1 MGCEFGLT
9 RRDFL
14 SRALAGAG
22 GLGLYARL
30 SVAAGLHQG
39 GPLAPRPGHLPPR
52 AKRLVVFFFTGGMS
66 HVDTFDYKPA
76 LRRDHGKDHGDKAK
90 VKGSPFEFSRYGSS
104 GKWVSDLLPNVAESV
119 DDLCFIHSIY
129 NESGG
134 HSKATLSMHTGSVTL
149 PMPSLGAWVG
159 YGLGTENRN
168 LPPFVVFAK
177 VEPYNAHICWG
188 SDFLPA
194 HYRGLRIVPPE
205 AIPNVK
211 SPVESATRLELERL
225 MLRDVNEEHLSAH
238 PEDLNLRSRMT
249 NFETAYGLMREAPE
263 AFDLSGE
270 SDETLRL
277 YGTDRGDRS
286 SFGAQCLASRRLLER
301 GVRVVELFD
310 VGSHD
315 NWDHHNDIL
324 KHRDLSRQLDRPL
337 GAFLKDLKRRGLLDE
352 TLVVGMGEFGRT
364 PWTDLTPEG
373 RGHHAPAFT
382 VFLAGGGV
390 RPGFSYGAT
399 DEYGAR
405 IAENPVHV
413 HDFHATILH
422 LLGLDHTRLTYR
434 YSGRDF
440 RLTDLGGNVIKGIL
454 A

>member
-1 MGCEFGLT
+1 MACSGFGLT

-14 SRALAGAG
+14 GRALAGAG
-22 GLGLYARL
+22 GLGLYGRL
-30 SVAAGLHQG
+30 SVAASLGQA
-39 GPLAPRPGHLPPR
+39 GPLAPRPSHFPAK

-66 HVDTFDYKPA
+66 HVDTFDHKPA
-76 LRRDHGKDHGDKAK
+76 LNRDHGRPQGQKHI
-90 VKGSPFEFSRYGSS
+90 KGSPFRFARHGRC
-104 GKWVSDLLPNVAESV
+104 GKPVSELLPTVAESV
-119 DDLCFIHSIY
+119 DELCFIHSIF

-159 YGLGTENRN
+159 YGLGTLNPN

-177 VEPYNAHICWG
+177 LEPYNAHICWG

-194 HYRGLRIVPPE
+194 HYRGLRIIPPE
-205 AIPNVK
+205 AIPNVR
-211 SPVESATRLELERL
+211 SPVESATRLELERR
-225 MLRDVNEEHLSAH
+225 MLRDVNEDHLAAH

-249 NFETAYGLMREAPE
+249 NFETAYGLMQEAPE
-263 AFDLSGE
+263 AFDASKE
-270 SDETLRL
+270 PEETLKL
-277 YGTDRGDRS
+277 YGTHKDDRS
-286 SFGAQCLASRRLLER
+286 SLGYQCLAARRLLER
-301 GVRVVELFD
+301 GVRVVEIFD

-324 KHRDLSRQLDRPL
+324 QHRPLSQKLDRPL
-337 GAFLKDLKRRGLLDE
+337 GAFLKDLKRRGLLED

-373 RGHHAPAFT
+373 RGHHATAFT

-390 RPGFSYGAT
+390 KGGYSYGST
-399 DEYGAR
+399 DEYGAK
-405 IAENPVHV
+405 IASNPVHV

-440 RLTDLGGNVIKGIL
+440 RLTDVHGKVVKDIL

>member
-1 MGCEFGLT
+1 MSCDFGLT

-30 SVAAGLHQG
+30 SLAAGLAQG
-39 GPLAPRPGHLPPR
+39 GPLAPKPGHLAPR

-76 LRRDHGKDHGDKAK
+76 LRRDHGKAHDKAK
-90 VKGSPFEFSRYGSS
+90 MKGSPFEFSRYGKS
-104 GKWVSDLLPNVAESV
+104 GKWVSELLPNVAESV
-119 DDLCFIHSIY
+119 DDLCFIHSIF

-159 YGLGTENRN
+159 YGLGTQNPN

-211 SPVESATRLELERL
+211 SPVESATRLDLERL
-225 MLRDVNEEHLSAH
+225 MLKDVNEGHLAAH
-238 PEDLNLRSRMT
+238 PDDLNLRSRMT

-263 AFDLSGE
+263 AFDLAGE
-270 SDETLRL
+270 TDETLAL
-277 YGTDRGDRS
+277 YGTERGDRS
-286 SFGAQCLASRRLLER
+286 SLGAQCLTARRLLER

-315 NWDHHNDIL
+315 NWDHHDDIH
-324 KHRDLSRQLDRPL
+324 KHRELSRRLDRPL
-337 GAFLKDLKRRGLLDE
+337 GAFLKDLKRRGLLDD

-373 RGHHAPAFT
+373 RGHHAEAFT

-390 RPGFSYGAT
+390 KGGFSYGST
-399 DEYGAR
+399 DEYGATVV
-405 IAENPVHV
+405 ENRVHV

>member
-1 MGCEFGLT
+1 MNCDFGLT

-30 SVAAGLHQG
+30 SFAASGNDA
-39 GPLAPRPGHLPPR
+39 GPLAPKPSHFP
-52 AKRLVVFFFTGGMS
+52 AKAKHLVVFFFTGGMS

-76 LRRDHGKDHGDKAK
+76 LNRDHGKPHSQKQ
-90 VKGSPFEFSRYGSS
+90 VKGSPFRFARHGRS
-104 GKWVSDLLPNVAESV
+104 GKWVSELLPNVAETV

-129 NESGG
+129 NDSAG
-134 HSKATLSMHTGSVTL
+134 HSKATLSMHTGSVTI
-149 PMPSLGAWVG
+149 PMPSLGAWAG
-159 YGLGTENRN
+159 YGLGTPNQN

-177 VEPYNAHICWG
+177 LEPYNAHLCWG

-194 HYRGLRIVPPE
+194 HYRGLRIIPSEP
-205 AIPNVK
+205 IPNVK
-211 SPVESATRLELERL
+211 GPIESVTRRDLERL
-225 MLRDVNEEHLSAH
+225 MLRDVNEDHLSAH
-238 PEDLNLRSRMT
+238 PEDLNLKSRMT
-249 NFETAYGLMREAPE
+249 NFETAYGLMQEAPE
-263 AFDLSGE
+263 AFDTARE
-270 SDETLRL
+270 SEETLKL
-277 YGTDRGDRS
+277 YGTNPDDRS
-286 SFGAQCLASRRLLER
+286 SLGYQCLAARRLLER
-301 GVRVVELFD
+301 GVRVVEIFD

-324 KHRDLSRQLDRPL
+324 QHRGLSQKLDRPL
-337 GAFLKDLKRRGLLDE
+337 AAFIKDLKRRGLLEE
-352 TLVVGMGEFGRT
+352 TLIVGMGEFGRT

-373 RGHHAPAFT
+373 RGHHAAAFT

-390 RPGFSYGAT
+390 KPGFSYGAT
-399 DEYGAR
+399 DEYGAT
-405 IAENPVHV
+405 ITENPVHV

-440 RLTDLGGNVIKGIL
+440 RLTDVHGKVLKEIL

>member
-1 MGCEFGLT
+1 MGCDFGLT

-30 SVAAGLHQG
+30 SIAASQNGG
-39 GPLAPRPGHLPPR
+39 GPLAPRPSHFPAK
-52 AKRLVVFFFTGGMS
+52 AKRLVIFFFTGGMS
-66 HVDTFDYKPA
+66 HVDTLDYKPA
-76 LRRDHGKDHGDKAK
+76 LDRDHGKAHADRK
-90 VKGSPFEFSRYGSS
+90 VKRSDFKFQRH
-104 GKWVSDLLPNVAESV
+104 GKCGQWVSELFPTVAQSV

-134 HSKATLSMHTGSVTL
+134 HSKATLSMHTGSITL

-159 YGLGTENRN
+159 YGLGTLNQN
-168 LPPFVVFAK
+168 LPPFVVFSK
-177 VEPYNAHICWG
+177 LEPYNAHLCWG

-194 HYRGLRIVPPE
+194 HYRGLRIIPPE
-205 AIPNVK
+205 PIPNVK
-211 SPVESATRLELERL
+211 GPVESATRQDLERL
-225 MLRDVNEEHLSAH
+225 MLRDLNEEHLAGH

-263 AFDLSGE
+263 AFDVTKE
-270 SDETLRL
+270 SDETLKL
-277 YGTDRGDRS
+277 YGVERGDRT
-286 SFGAQCLASRRLLER
+286 SFGSQCLAARRLLER

-315 NWDHHNDIL
+315 NWDSHTDMMQ
-324 KHRDLSRQLDRPL
+324 HRGLAQKLDRPL
-337 GAFLKDLKRRGLLDE
+337 GAFLQDLKRRGLLEE

-373 RGHHAPAFT
+373 RGHHATAFT
-382 VFLAGGGV
+382 VFLAGGGAK
-390 RPGFSYGAT
+390 PGFSYGAT
-399 DEYGAR
+399 DEHGAK

-422 LLGLDHTRLTYR
+422 LLGDRKSTRLNSSHVSEY
-434 YSGRDF
+434 
-440 RLTDLGGNVIKGIL
+440 
-454 A
+454 